1 MKLTFAPRGVVQ
13 IDNAMIIFKNFKG
26 EGGRYNAE
34 GSRNFAIL
42 IQDQEIANALIEDTN
57 EYGVGWN
64 VHIKAP
70 REEGDNPFMYLP
82 IKVKF
87 NGRGPVVYLESGSN
101 RVKLTEDT
109 IACLDD
115 IDIESVDLDIRPY
128 DDKMSN
134 GTPFRSAY
142 LQSMCVVQNIDRFS
156 ARFAAEEHP
165 ED

>member
-1 MKLTFAPRGVVQ
+1 MKLTFAPKDVLQ
-13 IDNAMIIFKNFKG
+13 IDDAIIIFKNFKG
-26 EGGRYNAE
+26 EGGRYNTE
-34 GSRNFAIL
+34 GNRNFAIL

-57 EYGVGWN
+57 EYGIGWN

-70 REEGDNPFMYLP
+70 REEGDDPFMYLP
-82 IKVKF
+82 VKVKF
-87 NGRGPVVYLESGSN
+87 NGRGPVVYLKSGAN

-115 IDIESVDLDIRPY
+115 IDIASVDLDIRPY
-128 DDKMSN
+128 DGKRPD

-165 ED
+165 EE

>member
-1 MKLTFAPRGVVQ
+1 MKLTFAPRGVLQ
-13 IDNAMIIFKNFKG
+13 IDDAMIIFKNFEGRSNKYNKEG
-26 EGGRYNAE
+26 E
-34 GSRNFAIL
+34 RNFAIL

-57 EYGVGWN
+57 KYGVGWN

-70 REEGDNPFMYLP
+70 REEGDEPFMYLP
-82 IKVKF
+82 VKVKF
-87 NGRGPVVYLESGSN
+87 NGRGPVVYLQSGSN
-101 RVKLTEDT
+101 RVKLTEET
-109 IACLDD
+109 ISD
-115 IDIESVDLDIRPY
+115 IDAIDIASVDLDIRPY

-142 LQSMCVVQNIDRFS
+142 LQSMCVVQDIDRFS

>member
-1 MKLTFAPRGVVQ
+1 MKLTFAPRDVLQ
-13 IDNAMIIFKNFKG
+13 IDDAMIIFKNFKG

-34 GSRNFAIL
+34 GNRNFAIL

-57 EYGVGWN
+57 KYGVGWN

-70 REEGDNPFMYLP
+70 REEGDDPFMYLP
-82 IKVKF
+82 VKVKF
-87 NGRGPVVYLESGSN
+87 NGRGPVVYLKSGSN
-101 RVKLTEDT
+101 RVKLTEET

-115 IDIESVDLDIRPY
+115 IDIASVDLDIRPY
-128 DDKMSN
+128 DNEVNKN
-134 GTPFRSAY
+134 PHRTAY
-142 LQSMCVVQNIDRFS
+142 LQSMCVIQDIDRFA